1 MSRCGTSPRPGPRC
15 SRSRLPD
22 RLGRPGLAASLSPC
36 SQGSCLWTVLC
47 LRDKRGWTWAPRG
60 GRGCGP
66 VRPSGSG
73 QRCIGP
79 RLGRSAGWLFVDP
92 PLRVLLPQR
101 LGRWL
106 SPLPGCCLAPA
117 GRGPPPRAGRRGH
130 QQESMC
136 GLRPRSRLA
145 TASAGPTVSRG
156 PRAVERL
163 RASPGLRLRR
173 REPRSSCT
181 CASGREYLP
190 RVR

>member
-73 QRCIGP
+73 QRWHWAPSGQERRLAVCRPHSASSSLSVWGGGCPLCLDAAWLQLDEAHRPGLAGGGTSRSRCAACALDPGLPLLQQDP
-79 RLGRSAGWLFVDP
+79 RSHVDPGRSKG
-92 PLRVLLPQR
+92 
-101 LGRWL
+101 
-106 SPLPGCCLAPA
+106 
-117 GRGPPPRAGRRGH
+117 
-130 QQESMC
+130 
-136 GLRPRSRLA
+136 
-145 TASAGPTVSRG
+145 
-156 PRAVERL
+156 
-163 RASPGLRLRR
+163 
-173 REPRSSCT
+173 
-181 CASGREYLP
+181 
-190 RVR
+190 